1 MRAGLPTPGLPA
13 DNETAR
19 AAASTRASTDVWA
32 VRARRYR
39 HHMPRAPRFPL
50 RLLVLSTTL
59 ALIAAVGTYVLLD
72 SRDDGGRPS
81 IELRE
86 VEEGSGEV
94 TFTTYDEE
102 VVPLADLRGGP
113 VLVNFFASTCT
124 PCIKEMPDLEEVHQ
138 ELGDQVT
145 FLGLAVAD
153 RPENAKDLV
162 ERTGVT
168 YRTALDPESRVITEL
183 AATSF
188 LPTTVLLG
196 ADGEVIEAHTGELDA
211 DGIRQLLA
219 DGLGIET

>member
-1 MRAGLPTPGLPA
+1 
-13 DNETAR
+13 
-19 AAASTRASTDVWA
+19 
-32 VRARRYR
+32 
-39 HHMPRAPRFPL
+39 MPRAPRFPL
-50 RLLVLSTTL
+50 RLLLLSSVL
-59 ALIAAVGTYVLLD
+59 ALLAAVGTYVVLD
-72 SRDDGGRPS
+72 SRDDDDRPS
-81 IELRE
+81 IELDK
-86 VEEGSGEV
+86 VEEGAGEV
-94 TFTTYDEE
+94 TFTTYDDV

-153 RPENAKDLV
+153 RPENALDLV

-168 YRTALDPESRVITEL
+168 YRTALDPESRVITAL
-183 AATSF
+183 ASTSF
-188 LPTTVLLG
+188 LPTTVLLDSAG
-196 ADGEVIEAHTGELDA
+196 NVVGSHTGQLDA